1 MPNYALG
8 TIRQVALG
16 AQAPRATWR
25 FKLLKTRKH
34 THCFEKFR
42 MEVAHDVIEINK
54 AAIMAARK
62 TVDPFHFDL
71 AGQRDFMP

>member
-1 MPNYALG
+1 
-8 TIRQVALG
+8 
-16 AQAPRATWR
+16 
-25 FKLLKTRKH
+25 
-34 THCFEKFR
+34 

-62 TVDPFHFDL
+62 TVDQFHFDL